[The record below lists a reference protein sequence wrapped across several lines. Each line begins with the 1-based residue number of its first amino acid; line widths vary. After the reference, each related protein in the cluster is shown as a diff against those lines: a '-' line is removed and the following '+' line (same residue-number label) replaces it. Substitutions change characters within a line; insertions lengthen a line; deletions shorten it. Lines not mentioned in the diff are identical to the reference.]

1 MLSLYMN
8 KIRIE
13 WLDSSTKENMLMK
26 KLRLV
31 YKQRAL
37 FIARISQK
45 GYLTIRNTSRWKYN
59 LKIMFLHKLKVVAC
73 LQLRRTHF
81 RNCMSSDTLGTDE
94 HYYKRFCRFII
105 HKHHQFIIGET
116 TCTIHANIGVVFHIF
131 PYNVE

>member
-1 MLSLYMN
+1 MN

-73 LQLRRTHF
+73 
-81 RNCMSSDTLGTDE
+81 
-94 HYYKRFCRFII
+94 I
-105 HKHHQFIIGET
+105 
-116 TCTIHANIGVVFHIF
+116 
-131 PYNVE
+131 